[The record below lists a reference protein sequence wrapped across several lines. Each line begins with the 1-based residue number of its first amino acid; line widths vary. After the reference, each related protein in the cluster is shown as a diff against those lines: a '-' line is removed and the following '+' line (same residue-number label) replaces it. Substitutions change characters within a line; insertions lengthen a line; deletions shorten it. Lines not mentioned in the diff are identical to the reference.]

1 MQQLL
6 FALVVTVC
14 PAHETCKDVI
24 YEIYDSKQECEN
36 VIYERRI
43 FNGNCYEVESIIH
56 QK

>member
-14 PAHETCKDVI
+14 PAHETCKDVV
-24 YEIYDSKQECEN
+24 YEIYESKRECET
-36 VIYERRI
+36 VIYERRV
-43 FNGNCYEVESIIH
+43 FNGNCYEVESIIN

>member
-24 YEIYDSKQECEN
+24 YEVYDSKQECES

-43 FNGNCYEVESIIH
+43 FNSNCYEVESIIH

>member
-14 PAHETCKDVI
+14 PAHEICKDVV
-24 YEIYDSKQECEN
+24 YEIYESKRECET

-43 FNGNCYEVESIIH
+43 FNGNCYEVEGIIH